1 MSKRARLLFG
11 TLLLALALGERGA
24 SAGTPVSIVLSN
36 VIRTGGI
43 TTTMQADGALRA
55 AIASAGDANAWSSTL
70 RWTVSAAL
78 NTGDV
83 LWLSVVASNLGPE
96 AINFQAMVEHTVS
109 PFRKIAYNEFR
120 FLSSSNTQIA
130 MGIATNAIPAT
141 NSQIVLHLGQLQGT
155 LYIRELKLLRYPA
168 GTDTNALP
176 QSPVVWQGMESN
188 AAWRAVALSNILA
201 RRTSTLRV
209 RAVDPDGNPR
219 AGVMITITQRNHRFA
234 FGTSVSDQPVLRTD
248 IAAHA
253 NYFERLSG
261 GDFEWS
267 LSANALKWMSMDTPS
282 WTPGLSLFDYGPATV
297 ETLAGLGLKQRGH
310 TMLWPSYNKSPAYL
324 QTLTTPQLAAEI
336 EAHVRYMARTYSG
349 VLEEWDVINE
359 AVANRDFITLLG
371 SNLLRNAFIWAREE
385 DPHARLMINEHTILS
400 ERTLNTSRK
409 NEYFNM
415 IKWLRDSGAPIGAI
429 GMQGHFCLGGPA
441 EANKVPGIS
450 ELTATLDHFGS
461 LGLPIRITEFDHN
474 IKDEAAQAAYL
485 RDLLTLLF
493 SHQMVD
499 GFIMWGFW
507 DGWHWKNNAP
517 FYRADWSEKP
527 ALAIWRSLV
536 RGAWW
541 TSERTALTDTN
552 GWAEFTTVFHGDFA
566 VAATG
571 FHANAAAHAPG
582 VTSLVLTQ
590 TPFAAWLDQHSL
602 TEDQP
607 VWLADE
613 WFAPYTLFIMGVNP
627 AGDGSD
633 LPRARMALP
642 ADAAPQVHLWGNSGR
657 VYRLQWS
664 DDLANATWQDAGSI
678 TSAASELIEWPTL
691 PTVTSAYFRIGI
703 ELSP

>member
-1 MSKRARLLFG
+1 LAIGGFLCFG
-11 TLLLALALGERGA
+11 LAAGA
-24 SAGTPVSIVLSN
+24 AADTGVPVSIVLSN
-36 VIRTGGI
+36 FTRTGGI

-55 AIASAGDANAWSSTL
+55 TIASTGDANAWSSTL
-70 RWTVSAAL
+70 RWNVPAAL
-78 NTGDV
+78 GTGEV
-83 LWLSVVASNLGPE
+83 LWLSMVASNLGPE
-96 AINFQAMVEHTVS
+96 AINFQAMVEHSV
-109 PFRKIAYNEFR
+109 PPYPKIAFAEFR

-130 MGIATNAIPAT
+130 LGTATNAIPAT

-155 LYIRELKLLRYPA
+155 LFIRDLKLLRYPP

-176 QSPVVWQGMESN
+176 QSPVVWEGMESN
-188 AAWRAVALSNILA
+188 AAWRTVALSNIIA

-209 RAVDPDGNPR
+209 RAADPDGNPR

-234 FGTSVSDQPVLRTD
+234 FGTSVSDQPVLRTE
-248 IAAHA
+248 IASHA
-253 NYFERLSG
+253 NYIERLSG

-282 WTPGLSLFDYGPATV
+282 WTPGLSLFDYGPAIA

-400 ERTLNTSRK
+400 ERKLNTSRK

-429 GMQGHFCLGGPA
+429 GMQGHFCLGGHA
-441 EANKVPGIS
+441 EANKAPGIS

-474 IKDEAAQAAYL
+474 IRDEAAQAAYL
-485 RDLLTLLF
+485 RDLLTLVF
-493 SHQMVD
+493 SHASTD
-499 GFIMWGFW
+499 GFILWGFW

-517 FYRADWSEKP
+517 FYRVDWSEKP
-527 ALAIWRSLV
+527 ALAIWRALV

-541 TSERTALTDTN
+541 TDQRVAMTDTN
-552 GWAEFTTVFHGDFA
+552 GWAEFINVFHGDFA
-566 VAATG
+566 VEAPG
-571 FHANAAAHAPG
+571 FNGRVIAHAPG
-582 VTSLVLTQ
+582 VTSAVLTQ
-590 TPFAAWLDQHSL
+590 TVYAAWLDQHGL
-602 TEDQP
+602 AEDQP
-607 VWLADE
+607 VWLDGE
-613 WFAPYTLFIMGVNP
+613 WFAPHTLFIMGVNP

-633 LPRARMALP
+633 LPRGRMARP
-642 ADAAPQVHLWGNSGR
+642 GDAAPHVQIWGHSGR

-664 DDLANATWQDAGSI
+664 ADLADPDWQETGSV
-678 TSAASELIEWPTL
+678 TSAASELIEWHPL
-691 PTVTSAYFRIGI
+691 PAATSAYFRIGI
-703 ELSP
+703 ELKP